1 MRAGHGITGEGTAMK
16 RHIEEADSQ
25 AVAEMLTGVVSRR
38 TALGLMAGAAATAA
52 LAACGGD
59 DDTEGTSGVS
69 DTTPGTDAPE
79 ASGESDGSDGSD
91 SSEEQPAAGGVNTDA
106 IVRMAGDQQMT
117 DMDPRTSTGQLGV
130 ISRFNMFTP
139 LVAVNS
145 ASGEVTPKFLT
156 ELPTEEDPQSYL
168 MTIAPGQTWHDGSE
182 VTADDVK
189 YTVDWLLDPD
199 NGSLFGSVVL
209 DIVDSIEVV
218 DASTFRIKLNRVSG
232 SVLDRFSLITPVPA
246 AIAESVGADEFK
258 IAPTGNGP
266 FKFDSF
272 TVDDSL
278 TMVRNDDYTFG
289 PMPQIAQAKVSKI
302 VEGAGRINALQG
314 GQLEADVSV
323 DPQLYP
329 VLEGSGDISAQEWD
343 CAGYNGILLNAGS
356 GLFADRRVRQALAH
370 CINRDELVTAV
381 WNGQARPQVGPI
393 PPTNFMASDP
403 TPLEFDPEKSKALL
417 AEAGVPE
424 AEFELMQGI
433 WSTGLNMASVLQAQ
447 AQAGGFKVR
456 VNTADSAGQY
466 NRVFD
471 GDWDAFSMR
480 GNTSIIGTYADIYCR
495 WTQRGIFN
503 NASEEDLKPLFDAL
517 EAADQIP
524 AAEVE
529 ERRAAY
535 GAIEQMVV
543 DEARMIFLVNH
554 GAMTGTVNN
563 LSGLEMGPYQ
573 APLSLTPLT
582 MTA

>member
-1 MRAGHGITGEGTAMK
+1 MNRK
-16 RHIEEADSQ
+16 IEEADTH
-25 AVAEMLTGVVSRR
+25 AVAEMLNGLVSRR
-38 TALGLMAGAAATAA
+38 TALGLMGGAAATAA
-52 LAACGGD
+52 LAACGGGD
-59 DDTEGTSGVS
+59 DDADDSGSVS
-69 DTTPGTDAPE
+69 DTTPSTDAPE
-79 ASGESDGSDGSD
+79 ESSSADGSD
-91 SSEEQPAAGGVNTDA
+91 SSEEQPTPDGADVDA

-139 LVAVNS
+139 LVSVDS
-145 ASGEVTPKFLT
+145 ASGDVTPLFLT
-156 ELPTEEDPQSYL
+156 ELPTEEDPQSFL
-168 MTIAPGQTWHDGSE
+168 MTIAAGQTWHDGSE

-189 YTVDWLLDPD
+189 YTVDWLLDAD

-209 DIVDSIEVV
+209 DIVESIEVV
-218 DASTFRIKLNRVSG
+218 DPSTFRIKLNRVSG

-246 AIAESVGADEFK
+246 AIAERVGADEFK

-266 FKFDSF
+266 FKFESF

-278 TMVRNDDYTFG
+278 TMARNDDYTFG
-289 PMPQIAQAKVSKI
+289 PLPQIAQAKVSKI

-329 VLEGSGDISAQEWD
+329 VLEGSGDINAQEWD

-393 PPTNFMASDP
+393 PPTNFMASSP
-403 TPLEFDPEKSKALL
+403 TALEFDPEKSKALL
-417 AEAGVPE
+417 VEAGVPE

-524 AAEVE
+524 ASEVE
-529 ERRAAY
+529 ERKAAY